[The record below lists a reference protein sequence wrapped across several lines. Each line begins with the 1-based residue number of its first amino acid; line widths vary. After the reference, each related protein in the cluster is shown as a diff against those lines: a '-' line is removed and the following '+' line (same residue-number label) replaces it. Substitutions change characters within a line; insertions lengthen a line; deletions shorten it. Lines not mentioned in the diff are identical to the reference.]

1 MSPCFCTNEQ
11 ITLSISEW
19 NTLKAA
25 LIQADE
31 QLTKSEAEI
40 QTLKEQ
46 LQTSSGLV
54 TTLRSQS
61 QTLEAQLNV
70 QNSQLETLT
79 KQLNEA
85 WTSLQKS
92 KNAII
97 TDRVIMIIV
106 GTACLALGGVVG
118 YLIGGR

>member
-1 MSPCFCTNEQ
+1 MPCFCTDEQ
-11 ITLSISEW
+11 VTLSIGEW
-19 NTLKAA
+19 NTLKTA

-31 QLTKSEAEI
+31 QLTLSEAEI
-40 QTLKEQ
+40 KTLKEQ
-46 LQTSSGLV
+46 LRTSNEQV
-54 TTLRSQS
+54 TTLQGLS
-61 QTLEAQLNV
+61 QTLKGQLQT

-79 KQLNEA
+79 KQLDEA
-85 WTSLQKS
+85 WKSLNKS

-106 GTACLALGGVVG
+106 GTACLALGGLAG